1 MEAWVIWIIV
11 GAIFVIAEIFSASFF
26 AGPIG
31 FGCIVAAIL
40 AEQEAS
46 AAVQFASF
54 SITTVVMLLAIR
66 PFVLN
71 MLQNK
76 PDEQVSGIET
86 YVGKQ
91 GRITETV
98 DPQSGT
104 GRIKIGSESWRAISD
119 KNIII
124 EEESLATVVRIEGS
138 KAVVS
143 VSENP

>member
-1 MEAWVIWIIV
+1 METWVIWIIV
-11 GAIFVIAEIFSASFF
+11 GAIFIIAEIFSASFF

-40 AEQEAS
+40 AEQGAS
-46 AAVQFASF
+46 ASVQFASF

-66 PFVLN
+66 PIIMKMMHGKSDN
-71 MLQNK
+71 
-76 PDEQVSGIET
+76 QVSGIET

-91 GRITETV
+91 GRVTEKI
-98 DPQSGT
+98 DPLAGT

-119 KNIII
+119 KNIVI

>member
-40 AEQEAS
+40 AEQAAS
-46 AAVQFASF
+46 TAVQFASF
-54 SITTVVMLLAIR
+54 SITTVIMLLAIR
-66 PFVLN
+66 PIVLK

>member
-1 MEAWVIWIIV
+1 METWVIWIVV
-11 GAIFVIAEIFSASFF
+11 GAIFIVAEIFSASFF

-40 AEQEAS
+40 AEQKAS

-66 PFVLN
+66 PII
-71 MLQNK
+71 MK
-76 PDEQVSGIET
+76 MMHGKSDDRVSGIET

-91 GRITETV
+91 GKITETI
-98 DPQSGT
+98 DAQAGT

-119 KNIII
+119 KDIII

>member
-40 AEQEAS
+40 AEQEATT
-46 AAVQFASF
+46 AVQFASF

-66 PFVLN
+66 PVV
-71 MLQNK
+71 MKMMQSK
-76 PDEQVSGIET
+76 SDDQVSGIET

-91 GRITETV
+91 GNITERV
-98 DPQSGT
+98 DPQAGT
-104 GRIKIGSESWRAISD
+104 GRIKIGGESWRAISD
-119 KNIII
+119 KNIVI

>member
-66 PFVLN
+66 PIVLK
-71 MLQNK
+71 MLQNE

-98 DPQSGT
+98 DPQAGT

>member
-46 AAVQFASF
+46 AAVQFTSF

-66 PFVLN
+66 PILLK

-76 PDEQVSGIET
+76 PDEKVSGIET

-98 DPQSGT
+98 DPQAGT

>member
-46 AAVQFASF
+46 AAVQFTSF

-66 PFVLN
+66 PILLK

-98 DPQSGT
+98 DPQAGT

>member
-1 MEAWVIWIIV
+1 MEPWVIWIIV
-11 GAIFVIAEIFSASFF
+11 GALFVVAEIFTASFF

-46 AAVQFASF
+46 AAVQFGSF
-54 SITTVVMLLAIR
+54 IVTTVVMLLAIR
-66 PFVLN
+66 PVVIK
-71 MLQNK
+71 MMHGK
-76 PDEQVSGIET
+76 SDEQVSGIET

-91 GRITETV
+91 GMITETI
-98 DPQSGT
+98 DSQAGT
-104 GRIKIGSESWRAISD
+104 GRIKIGGESWRAISD
-119 KNIII
+119 KDIII

>member
-46 AAVQFASF
+46 AAVQFTSF

-66 PFVLN
+66 PIVLK

-98 DPQSGT
+98 DPQAGT

>member
-66 PFVLN
+66 PIVLK

-76 PDEQVSGIET
+76 SDEQVSGIET

-104 GRIKIGSESWRAISD
+104 GRIRIGSESWRAISD

>member
-31 FGCIVAAIL
+31 FGCIIAAIL

-66 PFVLN
+66 PIVMK

-76 PDEQVSGIET
+76 PNDQVSGIET

-98 DPQSGT
+98 DPQTGT
-104 GRIKIGSESWRAISD
+104 GRIKIGSESWRALSD

-124 EEESLATVVRIEGS
+124 EEKSLATVVRIEGS

>member
-31 FGCIVAAIL
+31 FGCIVTAIL
-40 AEQEAS
+40 ASQGAS
-46 AAVQFASF
+46 ASVQFAGF

-66 PFVLN
+66 PVV
-71 MLQNK
+71 MK
-76 PDEQVSGIET
+76 MMHGESDEQVSGIET
-86 YVGKQ
+86 YVGRQ

-98 DPQSGT
+98 DSQAGT
-104 GRIKIGSESWRAISD
+104 GRIKIGGESWRAVSD

>member
-66 PFVLN
+66 PIVLK

-98 DPQSGT
+98 DPQAGT

-124 EEESLATVVRIEGS
+124 EEESLVTVVRIEGS

>member
-66 PFVLN
+66 PIVLK

>member
-66 PFVLN
+66 PIVLK
-71 MLQNK
+71 MLQNE

-98 DPQSGT
+98 DPQAGT

-124 EEESLATVVRIEGS
+124 EEESLVTVVRIEGS

>member
-54 SITTVVMLLAIR
+54 SITTVIMLLAIR
-66 PFVLN
+66 PIVLK

-98 DPQSGT
+98 DPQAGT

>member
-31 FGCIVAAIL
+31 FGCIIAAIL

-66 PFVLN
+66 PIVMK

-76 PDEQVSGIET
+76 PDDQVSGIET

-98 DPQSGT
+98 DPQTGT
-104 GRIKIGSESWRAISD
+104 GRIKIGSESWRALSD

-124 EEESLATVVRIEGS
+124 EEKSLATVVRIEGS

>member
-40 AEQEAS
+40 AEQVAS

-54 SITTVVMLLAIR
+54 SVTTVVLLLAIR
-66 PFVLN
+66 PIVMK

-76 PDEQVSGIET
+76 PDDQVSGIET

-91 GRITETV
+91 GRITEAV
-98 DPQSGT
+98 DPQTGT
-104 GRIKIGSESWRAISD
+104 GRIKIGSESWRAVSD
-119 KNIII
+119 KNIVI
-124 EEESLATVVRIEGS
+124 EEKSLATVVRIEGS

>member
-46 AAVQFASF
+46 AAVQFTSF

-66 PFVLN
+66 P
-71 MLQNK
+71 
-76 PDEQVSGIET
+76 I
-86 YVGKQ
+86 
-91 GRITETV
+91 
-98 DPQSGT
+98 
-104 GRIKIGSESWRAISD
+104 
-119 KNIII
+119 
-124 EEESLATVVRIEGS
+124 
-138 KAVVS
+138 
-143 VSENP
+143 

>member
-66 PFVLN
+66 PILLN

-98 DPQSGT
+98 DPQAGT

>member
-66 PFVLN
+66 PIVLK

-76 PDEQVSGIET
+76 SDEQVSGIET

-91 GRITETV
+91 GRITETI

-104 GRIKIGSESWRAISD
+104 GRIRIGSESWRAISD

>member
-46 AAVQFASF
+46 GAVQFASF

-66 PFVLN
+66 PIVLK

-76 PDEQVSGIET
+76 SDEQVSGIET

-91 GRITETV
+91 GRITETI

-104 GRIKIGSESWRAISD
+104 GRIRIGSESWRAISD

>member
-66 PFVLN
+66 PIVLK

-98 DPQSGT
+98 DPQAGT

>member
-1 MEAWVIWIIV
+1 METWVIWIVV
-11 GAIFVIAEIFSASFF
+11 GAIFIVAEIFSASFF

-40 AEQEAS
+40 AEQKAS

-66 PFVLN
+66 PIIMKMMHGKSN
-71 MLQNK
+71 
-76 PDEQVSGIET
+76 DQVSGIET

-91 GRITETV
+91 GKITETI
-98 DPQSGT
+98 DAQAGT
-104 GRIKIGSESWRAISD
+104 GRIKIGSESWRAVSD
-119 KNIII
+119 KDIII

>member
-66 PFVLN
+66 PIVLK

-76 PDEQVSGIET
+76 SDEQVSGIET

-124 EEESLATVVRIEGS
+124 EEESLAIVVRIEGS

>member
-31 FGCIVAAIL
+31 FGCIVTAIL
-40 AEQEAS
+40 ANQGAS
-46 AAVQFASF
+46 ASVQFAGF
-54 SITTVVMLLAIR
+54 SITTVIMLLAIR
-66 PFVLN
+66 PVV
-71 MLQNK
+71 MK
-76 PDEQVSGIET
+76 MMHGKSDDQVSGIET

-98 DPQSGT
+98 DSQAGT
-104 GRIKIGSESWRAISD
+104 GRIKIGGENWRAVSD
-119 KNIII
+119 KDIVI

>member
-66 PFVLN
+66 PIVLK

-76 PDEQVSGIET
+76 SDEQVSGIET

-104 GRIKIGSESWRAISD
+104 GRIRIGSESWRAISD
-119 KNIII
+119 KNIVI

>member
-46 AAVQFASF
+46 AAVQFANF

-66 PFVLN
+66 PILLKMV
-71 MLQNK
+71 QNK

-98 DPQSGT
+98 DPQAGT

-124 EEESLATVVRIEGS
+124 EEKSLATVVRIEGS

>member
-66 PFVLN
+66 PILLKMV
-71 MLQNK
+71 QNK

-98 DPQSGT
+98 DPQAGT

-124 EEESLATVVRIEGS
+124 EEKSLATVVRIEGS

>member
-66 PFVLN
+66 PIVLK

-98 DPQSGT
+98 DLQSGT

-124 EEESLATVVRIEGS
+124 EEESLVTVVRIEGS

>member
-54 SITTVVMLLAIR
+54 SVTTVVMLLAIR
-66 PFVLN
+66 PIVMK

-76 PDEQVSGIET
+76 PDDQVSGIET

-91 GRITETV
+91 GRITEAV
-98 DPQSGT
+98 DPQTGT
-104 GRIKIGSESWRAISD
+104 GRIKIGSESWRALSD

-124 EEESLATVVRIEGS
+124 EEKSLATVVRIEGS

>member
-1 MEAWVIWIIV
+1 M
-11 GAIFVIAEIFSASFF
+11 
-26 AGPIG
+26 
-31 FGCIVAAIL
+31 AAIL

-66 PFVLN
+66 PIVLK

-76 PDEQVSGIET
+76 SDEQVNGNET

-91 GRITETV
+91 GRITETI

-104 GRIKIGSESWRAISD
+104 GRIRIGSESWRAISD

>member
-46 AAVQFASF
+46 AAVQFTSF

-66 PFVLN
+66 PIVLK

-76 PDEQVSGIET
+76 PDEKVSGIET

-98 DPQSGT
+98 DPQAGT

>member
-54 SITTVVMLLAIR
+54 SITTVVLLLAIR
-66 PFVLN
+66 PIVLK

-76 PDEQVSGIET
+76 PNEQVSGIET

-98 DPQSGT
+98 DPQAGT
-104 GRIKIGSESWRAISD
+104 GRIKIGSESWHAISD

-124 EEESLATVVRIEGS
+124 EEKSLATVVRIEGS

>member
-46 AAVQFASF
+46 TAVQFASF
-54 SITTVVMLLAIR
+54 SITTVIMLLAIR
-66 PFVLN
+66 PIVLK

-91 GRITETV
+91 GRITEAV

>member
-46 AAVQFASF
+46 TAVQFASF
-54 SITTVVMLLAIR
+54 SITTVIMLLAIR
-66 PFVLN
+66 PIVLK